1 MMSLFETIKNR
12 RSIRKFENK
21 DIPEEM
27 MNTLFEAVQW
37 APSWAN
43 TQCCELIIVKDV
55 SKKTQLQECI
65 APKNPATKAIVNAPV
80 VIAFC
85 GKKDQAGYYNGSVST
100 RFGDWLMYDL
110 GLATQNLCL
119 AAHELGLATVIV
131 GLFDHDRAEKV
142 LQVPDNYSL
151 VTIVPVGF
159 PAKNPSP
166 PQRKSI
172 KDLVHFETFNG
183 VEN

>member
-1 MMSLFETIKNR
+1 MPLMETIKNR
-12 RSIRKFENK
+12 RSIRKFEDK
-21 DIPEEM
+21 DISDEM
-27 MNTLFEAVQW
+27 MTTLFESVQW

-43 TQCCELIIVKDV
+43 TQCCELIIVKDA
-55 SKKTQLQECI
+55 SRKAQLQECI
-65 APKNPATKAIVNAPV
+65 SPKNPATKAIVNAPV

-85 GKKDQAGYYNGSVST
+85 GKKNQSGYYNGAVST

-119 AAHELGLATVIV
+119 TAHDIGLATVIV

-142 LQVPDNYSL
+142 LQVPDTYFL
-151 VTIVPVGF
+151 VTLVPVGF

-166 PQRKSI
+166 PKRKSLE
-172 KDLVHFETFNG
+172 DLVHYESMSI
-183 VEN
+183 

>member
-1 MMSLFETIKNR
+1 MSIIETIKNR
-12 RSIRKFENK
+12 RSIRKFESQ
-21 DIPEEM
+21 DIPEDM
-27 MNTLFEAVQW
+27 MTRLFEAVQW

-43 TQCCELIIVKDV
+43 TQCCELIIVKDE

-80 VIAFC
+80 VIAIC
-85 GKKDQAGYYNGSVST
+85 GKKDQSGYYNGAVTT

-131 GLFDHDRAEKV
+131 GLFDHDRAEKA
-142 LQVPDNYSL
+142 LQVPENYSL
-151 VTIVPVGF
+151 VTLVPVGF
-159 PAKNPSP
+159 PAKSPSP
-166 PQRKSI
+166 PKRKSI
-172 KDLVHFETFNG
+172 DDLVHYETFN
-183 VEN
+183 NK

>member
-1 MMSLFETIKNR
+1 MSLFETIKNR
-12 RSIRKFENK
+12 RSIRKFEDK
-21 DIPEEM
+21 DIPDDL
-27 MNTLFEAVQW
+27 MNTLFETVQW

-43 TQCCELIIVKDV
+43 TQCTEIIVVKDAE
-55 SKKTQLQECI
+55 KKAQLQECI
-65 APKNPATKAIVNAPV
+65 APKNPATKAIGNAPV

-85 GKKDQAGYYNGSVST
+85 GKKNQSGYYNGVVST

-131 GLFDHDRAEKV
+131 GLFDHDRVEKV
-142 LQVPDNYSL
+142 LQLPDNYSL
-151 VTIVPVGF
+151 VTLVPVGF

-166 PQRKSI
+166 PKRKSI
-172 KDLVHFETFNG
+172 GELVHYETFNG
-183 VEN
+183 K